1 MALGEYDRRQAL
13 STRATPLCK
22 QRRKRMP
29 FHINGDPA
37 AIGRYVFCPG
47 SQARARRLAE
57 QFSDKQTV
65 SDRRGLVVYSG
76 TYEGVFMTVCGTGMG
91 GPATAIACEELAQLG
106 ADTFIR
112 VGSCGV
118 LQEGQEPGDII
129 VASGSYRGGGTANA
143 YLPLPF
149 PAVPTF
155 AVVRA
160 LVQAASDLDVAV
172 TTGVGISSDAF
183 YGPQLPA
190 EIETVRAGGGC
201 FIEMESDTLFILG
214 HARGWRTGALFTA
227 DGTRD
232 EIKPAWGEAAYKA
245 GEAKMIAVAL
255 AAMHKLALSDKLT

>member
-1 MALGEYDRRQAL
+1 
-13 STRATPLCK
+13 
-22 QRRKRMP
+22 MP
-29 FHINGDPA
+29 FHIDGEPE
-37 AIGRYVFCPG
+37 AIARYVFCPG
-47 SQARARRLAE
+47 SQARARRLA
-57 QFSDKQTV
+57 DKFADSKIV
-65 SDRRGLVVYSG
+65 SDRRGMVVYSG

-91 GPATAIACEELAQLG
+91 GPATAIACEELAELG

-118 LQEGQEPGDII
+118 LQEGQQPGDVI

-155 AVVRA
+155 ALVRA
-160 LVQAASDLDVAV
+160 LVQAASDLGVTV

-183 YGPQLPA
+183 YGPGVTA
-190 EIETVRAGGGC
+190 AIATVRAAGGC

-214 HARGWRTGALFTA
+214 HARGWRTGALFTS
-227 DGTRD
+227 DGTS
-232 EIKPAWGEAAYKA
+232 EAIKPAWGKAAYAA

-255 AAMHKLALSDKLT
+255 AAMHALARADGLT